1 MLSTYNKKINM
12 TLTAKRAK
20 YTPMSQRIIFC
31 FAVVGLFLK
40 PQ

>member
-1 MLSTYNKKINM
+1 M

-40 PQ
+40 PQRIVVSNKS